1 MAKIVVV
8 CLISCL
14 GFFFPD
20 LANAVNTSE
29 RVRKIGRTVFEL
41 QQSFLELKEDFDK
54 KDKAWKS
61 QQEDFQLLV
70 GRLRKENEE
79 LLKQVIALRN
89 ESQKF
94 DEKLEASSTTKLSN
108 DFEDLERLLKSII
121 LDTLAEKSHSE
132 NLILSTINNPIS
144 EFPKDLLIFYLASK
158 NRHLGELQESL
169 GYYSTLVSQFPDSPY
184 LSRSVFEMSEVFGTL
199 GMKNEQNT
207 LLLQLSLVDEQD
219 IFTIKAKQK
228 LKELETIVDQPLN
241 ESVLATDST
250 ADISK
255 KTIADEAVFEGTDSQ
270 TDVTPDSPQKVAV
283 PEKSENGQVSGQ
295 KPFPEKKAPVKKEG
309 TEDVSQGSAHSEAVP
324 KKKEMPENVSQG
336 SSPEMTT
343 PVKEGTIAEVQQ
355 ESTPE
360 ESTPDKADSL
370 EGDEPES
377 KAEEPESKAEE
388 PEPKADEHESKAE
401 EPESKADEPVT
412 ENEVTATEGSQGPLS
427 EDTSQKTVEG
437 NETKEKAG
445 QLSE

>member
-1 MAKIVVV
+1 M
-8 CLISCL
+8 
-14 GFFFPD
+14 
-20 LANAVNTSE
+20 
-29 RVRKIGRTVFEL
+29 
-41 QQSFLELKEDFDK
+41 
-54 KDKAWKS
+54 
-61 QQEDFQLLV
+61 
-70 GRLRKENEE
+70 
-79 LLKQVIALRN
+79 
-89 ESQKF
+89 
-94 DEKLEASSTTKLSN
+94 
-108 DFEDLERLLKSII
+108 
-121 LDTLAEKSHSE
+121 
-132 NLILSTINNPIS
+132 ILSTINNPIS

-388 PEPKADEHESKAE
+388 PEP
-401 EPESKADEPVT
+401 
-412 ENEVTATEGSQGPLS
+412 
-427 EDTSQKTVEG
+427 
-437 NETKEKAG
+437 
-445 QLSE
+445 